1 MQIFF
6 DKKIMIWIFF
16 YKKNHDVKIL
26 KKIQKVFIIFFLLN
40 LCPKFM
46 SADALDLLVEH
57 QMFAINYV
65 VLGNW
70 IKVRY

>member
-1 MQIFF
+1 
-6 DKKIMIWIFF
+6 
-16 YKKNHDVKIL
+16 
-26 KKIQKVFIIFFLLN
+26 
-40 LCPKFM
+40 M